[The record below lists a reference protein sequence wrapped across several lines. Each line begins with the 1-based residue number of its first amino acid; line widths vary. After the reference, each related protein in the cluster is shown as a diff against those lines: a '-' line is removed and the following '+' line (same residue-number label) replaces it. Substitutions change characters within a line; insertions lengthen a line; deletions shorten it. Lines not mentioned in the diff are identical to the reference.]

1 MAIFVAGGESNT
13 KTGHGKMQRSFL
25 VITSPVCSETQTK
38 PDKQANIK
46 FEFTSNHL
54 DQKNFRENYHYPYH

>member
-1 MAIFVAGGESNT
+1 
-13 KTGHGKMQRSFL
+13 MQRSFL